1 MLSQHN
7 GENPASVAAHSKGLV
22 GIVTN
27 SFESVYYS
35 MVMEAASNHL
45 KSRGFGVVAQAKA
58 AEASSERDAFAALVD
73 SGCDGYIF
81 QADVISDDEINA
93 LMQTHPTL
101 VMLNRHMPLFPDR
114 CVDINNIAGGE
125 LAAQYL
131 VAQGHRRIAMVRGP
145 EKIYSTHERALGF
158 RRTLEQHDIKVEL
171 DLAGNFVEHGGEQ
184 AIKYLQTSN
193 SDITAIFFQND
204 DMAFGAL
211 NACRQLGIKVPE
223 DLSIIGFDGIPMCDY
238 VTPRL
243 TSVQQPM
250 RQMGDLA
257 AQIVADL
264 LKGVHEDKRARG
276 TTYLPVLGERE
287 SVALRAG
294 HHPEKIA
301 LTQRETECLTWTA
314 NGKTSWE
321 ISVILGVSESTAT
334 FHLRNAATK
343 LKASNR
349 THAAVKALHLGLIEF
364 F

>member
-1 MLSQHN
+1 MLSRGN
-7 GENPASVAAHSKGLV
+7 GEHPASPAANTKGRV

-35 MVMEAASNHL
+35 LVMEAASNHL

-58 AEASSERDAFAALVD
+58 PEASSEREAFAALVE
-73 SGCDGYIF
+73 SECDGYIF
-81 QADVISDDEINA
+81 QADVMSDDEVNS
-93 LMQTHPTL
+93 LMQTHPTA
-101 VMLNRHMPLFPDR
+101 VMINRHLPLFPER
-114 CVDINNIAGGE
+114 CVDINNVVGGE
-125 LAAQYL
+125 IAAQYL
-131 VAQGHRRIAMVRGP
+131 VAQGHQRIAMVRGP
-145 EKIYSTHERALGF
+145 EKFYATHERALGF

-171 DLAGNFVEHGGEQ
+171 DLAGNFEELSGEQ
-184 AIKYLQTSN
+184 AVTHLHANHQ
-193 SDITAIFFQND
+193 DITAIFFQND

-211 NACRQLGIKVPE
+211 NACRKLGIKVPE
-223 DLSIIGFDGIPMCDY
+223 ALSIIGFDGIPMCDY
-238 VTPRL
+238 MTPRL

-250 RQMGDLA
+250 RQMGELA

-264 LKGVHEDKRARG
+264 LEAVEEDGRAIG

-287 SVALRAG
+287 SVAPRAG
-294 HHPEKIA
+294 HSPEKVV

-364 F
+364 Y